1 MANYRMTIQY
11 DGTRYSGWQS
21 QHATDATIQGKL
33 ETVLTRMTGQ
43 QVDVIGSGRTDAGVH
58 AIGQVANFH
67 LKQPRDTGE
76 LLDGLNRYLPEDI
89 AVSSL
94 TEVDERYFRKAKDNL
109 YRELAIPLGITAE
122 EVEGYIISRIDP
134 EIGRN

>member
-67 LKQPRDTGE
+67 LKQPRNTGE

-94 TEVDERYFRKAKDNL
+94 TEVDERYFRKAKENL

-122 EVEGYIISRIDP
+122 EVEGYIISKIDP
-134 EIGRN
+134 EMSRN

>member
-89 AVSSL
+89 SGHL
-94 TEVDERYFRKAKDNL
+94 WWTDELLSQFFDW
-109 YRELAIPLGITAE
+109 
-122 EVEGYIISRIDP
+122 V
-134 EIGRN
+134 